1 MMQAQTANIGSQ
13 KVISAHYAW
22 YALGLLT
29 VVYLLNFLDRMLIYI
44 LFTPIKSE
52 MKFSDV
58 ELALL
63 SSTSFIIFYT
73 ILGIPFGRL
82 ADRISRKT
90 LIAIG
95 LASWSIFSGLTGFA
109 VDFWTIF
116 LCRVGVGIGEATLG
130 PAALSLLSD
139 YFPRERRATVQGI
152 YSSAIALG
160 SGLAFLLGGAIAQAI
175 GWRYAFYFLGFP
187 GVLVALLVA
196 ALIEPERGQSEI
208 KTQHASQ
215 PQVPPSWHTLYQNA
229 KIWFH
234 HGGYALFNVASASV
248 AAWLTVFFV
257 RVHQLSLVEVGTWFG
272 LAMIVG
278 GIIGIVGGGYLADR
292 FRETA
297 TGGRMKL
304 ASLSAAAS
312 ACCWALMLFSNNLPL
327 LLALNFL
334 LIGFSLSWLGPSFAD
349 LNDIAAPNM
358 RGLAVGIYFF
368 LVNLAGYGL
377 APLLIGAL
385 NDYWN
390 VSTHPEVMRLS
401 LLVCP
406 VACVLATIVLGIG
419 SRNMNNS

>member
-196 ALIEPERGQSEI
+196 GLIEPERGQSDI
-208 KTQHASQ
+208 KTQTSHSRK
-215 PQVPPSWHTLYQNA
+215 L
-229 KIWFH
+229 
-234 HGGYALFNVASASV
+234 
-248 AAWLTVFFV
+248 
-257 RVHQLSLVEVGTWFG
+257 RC
-272 LAMIVG
+272 
-278 GIIGIVGGGYLADR
+278 
-292 FRETA
+292 
-297 TGGRMKL
+297 TGMHSTKCPRY
-304 ASLSAAAS
+304 
-312 ACCWALMLFSNNLPL
+312 
-327 LLALNFL
+327 
-334 LIGFSLSWLGPSFAD
+334 GFITG
-349 LNDIAAPNM
+349 
-358 RGLAVGIYFF
+358 
-368 LVNLAGYGL
+368 
-377 APLLIGAL
+377 
-385 NDYWN
+385 
-390 VSTHPEVMRLS
+390 VMRSSIS
-401 LLVCP
+401 LQP
-406 VACVLATIVLGIG
+406 V
-419 SRNMNNS
+419 

>member
-1 MMQAQTANIGSQ
+1 MQAQTVNIGSQ

-82 ADRISRKT
+82 ADRVSRKT

-175 GWRYAFYFLGFP
+175 GWRYAFYLLGFP

-196 ALIEPERGQSEI
+196 GLIEPERGQSDI
-208 KTQHASQ
+208 KVQTSSQ
-215 PQVPPSWHTLYQNA
+215 PQAPPSWHTLYQNA

-234 HGGYALFNVASASV
+234 HSGYALFNIASASV

-278 GIIGIVGGGYLADR
+278 GIIGIVGGGYFADR

-304 ASLSAAAS
+304 ASFSAIAS
-312 ACCWALMLFSNNLPL
+312 ACCWALMLLSNNLSL

-349 LNDIAAPNM
+349 LNDIAAPNI

-390 VSTHPEVMRLS
+390 VGTHPEVMRLS

-406 VACVLATIVLGIG
+406 IACVLAAIVLGIG
-419 SRNMNNS
+419 SRNMHNS